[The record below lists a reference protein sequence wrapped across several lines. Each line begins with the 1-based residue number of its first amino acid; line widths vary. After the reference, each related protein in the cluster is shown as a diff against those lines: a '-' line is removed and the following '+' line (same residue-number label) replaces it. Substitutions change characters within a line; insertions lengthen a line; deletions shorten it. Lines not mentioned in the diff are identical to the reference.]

1 MIRRLLAP
9 LPILATLAAL
19 AQPCAAAE
27 PPATLVVD
35 AASGA
40 VLAEN
45 RGGQPRHPASLTKMM
60 TLYVAFQALA
70 EGTLSPTGRIA
81 VSERAAGQGG
91 SVLGLRAGDSIAVP
105 DALRAIVARSA
116 NDAAVALAEAVA
128 GSEPAF
134 AERMTAQA
142 RRLGMTAT
150 SFANATGLTA
160 PGHLSSARDMAVLA
174 LALRRDFPQHWEL
187 FATRAM
193 TWKKAH
199 LPSVNGFLG
208 NYPGAEGLKT
218 GFTCP
223 AGYNLVA
230 AASHGG
236 RRAVAVVMGA
246 GGKDQRAALATRL
259 MNTAWTAQGGRAVA
273 DLANIPGPAP
283 DLSRDTCGGGIPGD
297 APARGPA
304 LPQGWALEVAF
315 GHDPSEVK
323 RQLATMAKQLRPTL
337 GGGVAVV
344 VTRPF
349 NGGLR
354 YRGLLAGLKQDRA
367 IPTCLALRQQDE
379 ERCLVLTPAMVEGA
393 REEELRW
400 RMISAR

>member
-9 LPILATLAAL
+9 LPILAAL
-19 AQPCAAAE
+19 AQPCAATE

-40 VLAEN
+40 VLAES

-70 EGTLSPTGRIA
+70 EGKLAPTARIT

-91 SVLGLRAGDSIAVP
+91 SVLGLRAGDSIAVS

-142 RRLGMTAT
+142 RRLGMGAT

-199 LPSVNGFLG
+199 LPSVNGFLS

-236 RRAVAVVMGA
+236 RRAVAVVLGA
-246 GGKDQRAALATRL
+246 SSKDQRAALAAQL
-259 MNTAWTAQGGRAVA
+259 MNAAWAAHAIRPLADIANNGGT
-273 DLANIPGPAP
+273 AP
-283 DLSRDTCGGGIPGD
+283 DLSRDTCGHGIPGD
-297 APARGPA
+297 TVARGTA

-315 GHDPSEVK
+315 GRDPAEVR
-323 RQLATMAKQLRPTL
+323 RQLAAMAKQLRPAL
-337 GGGVAVV
+337 GGGVPVV

-349 NGGLR
+349 DGGLR
-354 YRGLLAGLKQDRA
+354 YRGLLAGLRQERA

-379 ERCLVLTPAMVEGA
+379 DRCLVLTPAMVEGA

>member
-9 LPILATLAAL
+9 LPILAAL
-19 AQPCAAAE
+19 AQPATAAE
-27 PPATLVVD
+27 APATLVVD

-40 VLAEN
+40 VLAES

-60 TLYVAFQALA
+60 TLYVAFQSLA
-70 EGTLSPTGRIA
+70 EGKLAPTGRIT

-91 SVLGLRAGDSIAVP
+91 SVLGLRAGDTITVS

-142 RRLGMTAT
+142 RRLGMGAT

-199 LPSVNGFLG
+199 LPSVNGFLS

-236 RRAVAVVMGA
+236 RRAVAVVLGA
-246 GGKDQRAALATRL
+246 SSKDQRAALAAQL
-259 MNTAWTAQGGRAVA
+259 MNAAWAAHAIRPLA
-273 DLANIPGPAP
+273 DIANNAGTAP
-283 DLSRDTCGGGIPGD
+283 DLSRDTCGHGIPGD
-297 APARGPA
+297 TASRGAA

-315 GHDPSEVK
+315 GRDPAEVG
-323 RQLATMAKQLRPTL
+323 RQLAAMAKQLRPAL
-337 GGGVAVV
+337 GGGVPVV

-354 YRGLLAGLKQDRA
+354 YRGLLAGLRQDRA

-379 ERCLVLTPAMVEGA
+379 DRCLVLTPAMVEGA

-400 RMISAR
+400 RMVSAR